1 MTTHDRIEHS
11 TLLKAPRSRVWRAL
25 TDAPEFGRWFMARL
39 DGQQFIPGER
49 TRGPIAHPGYE
60 HIAFEVDVEALQ
72 PESRFAWRWHPYA
85 VDPQRDY
92 SDEPTTLV
100 EFTLVDSG
108 DGGTVLNVVESGFER
123 IPDARRDEAWRMN
136 NDGWEQQM
144 RNIHRHLQQEP

>member
-1 MTTHDRIEHS
+1 MTNHDRIEHS
-11 TLLKAPRSRVWRAL
+11 VALQAPRSRVWHAL
-25 TDAPEFGRWFMARL
+25 TDAPEFGRWFMTKL
-39 DGQQFIPGER
+39 DGQRFEAGER

-60 HIAFEVDVEALQ
+60 HIQFEVDVEKLE

-92 SDEPTTLV
+92 SEEPTTLV

-123 IPDARRDEAWRMN
+123 LPDDRRDEAWRMN
-136 NDGWEQQM
+136 NGGWEEQM
-144 RNIHRHLQQEP
+144 RNIARHLQKEG